1 MKAAF
6 SVSVTRTAEQELVEI
21 RDFIARDSPRNAH
34 RFVARIAESFGELAF
49 FPTSY
54 PIAPESPHNGEIVRH
69 CFPAKSYRVLF
80 VVRKHTVVV
89 IHVRHTSRERKF
101 PTQ

>member
-1 MKAAF
+1 MEAGF
-6 SVSVTRTAEQELVEI
+6 SVAVTQTAEDELVEI

-34 RFVARIAESFGELAF
+34 RFVARVAASFGDLAF
-49 FPTSY
+49 FPTSH

-69 CFPAKSYRVLF
+69 CFPDKSYRVLF

-89 IHVRHTSRERKF
+89 IHVRHASRERKF
-101 PTQ
+101 PAE